1 MQRGWSVRFRVK
13 QTTAYRYST
22 AVFLEPHL
30 IRLRPRSDSSQEVL
44 SWDMSIEPRPTQLT
58 WASDA
63 EGNFAAYAWFERLTE
78 KLRIT
83 TRFEVETLRKNTFDF
98 LWLDGSD
105 RLGFAY
111 AERDALADYL
121 GAGASPDGLT
131 SQALEQSAGD
141 TAGFLAALN
150 QHIHGLIRVVIRED
164 GAPYSP
170 EETLRRGEGACRD
183 LAWLFVA
190 SCREVGLAAR
200 FVSGYQAGDPGPQ
213 DRYLHA
219 WAEVYLPGGGWRG
232 FDPTLGLA
240 VADQHVVIATAG
252 KPADAAPVS
261 GSFRGSGATAQMETT
276 LSVTTG
282 L

>member
-1 MQRGWSVRFRVK
+1 
-13 QTTAYRYST
+13 
-22 AVFLEPHL
+22 
-30 IRLRPRSDSSQEVL
+30 
-44 SWDMSIEPRPTQLT
+44 MSIDPKPTTLT

-63 EGNFAAYAWFERLTE
+63 DGNFTAYAWFERLTE
-78 KLRIT
+78 QLRIVT
-83 TRFEVETLRKNTFDF
+83 QFEVETLRNNTFDF
-98 LWLDGSD
+98 LWLDGAD

-111 AERDALADYL
+111 AERDALAPFLDAARP
-121 GAGASPDGLT
+121 GGLT
-131 SQALEQSAGD
+131 SQTLQDSTGD
-141 TAGFLAALN
+141 TARFLTALN
-150 QHIHGLIRVVIRED
+150 HRIHGLIRVVIRES
-164 GAPYSP
+164 GVPYAP

-190 SCREVGLAAR
+190 SCREAGLAAR
-200 FVSGYQAGDPGPQ
+200 FVSGYQAGDPGRQ

-240 VADQHVVIATAG
+240 VADQHVVVATAG

-261 GSFRGSGATAQMETT
+261 GSFRGSGAIAQMETT